1 MRIHLVFVGKTG
13 FPDLDSAI
21 NRYLE
26 RLRHYCQIEVHHVKA
41 EKISGAGA
49 EEMVRSREAERIM
62 KLAGSQGHLVVLDAG
77 GQEMDSPGLAKYL
90 EKTLA
95 TGVSDLWMVIGGPV
109 GISAQLLKKAR
120 DSLSLSRMTFPH
132 DLVRLM
138 LVEQLYRAFTIIR
151 GEPYHK

>member
-21 NRYLE
+21 SRYLE
-26 RLRHYCQIEVHHVKA
+26 RLRHYCQIEIHHVKA
-41 EKISGAGA
+41 EKISGASA

-90 EKTLA
+90 ERTLA
-95 TGVSDLWMVIGGPV
+95 TGIPDLWMVIGGPV

-120 DSLSLSRMTFPH
+120 DTLSLSRMTFPH

-151 GEPYHK
+151 REPYHK

>member
-41 EKISGAGA
+41 EKISGAGV
-49 EEMVRSREAERIM
+49 EEIVRSREGERIM

-109 GISAQLLKKAR
+109 GISSQLLKKAR
-120 DSLSLSRMTFPH
+120 DTLSLSRMTFPH

-138 LVEQLYRAFTIIR
+138 LVEQLYRAFTIIK